1 MTTSSEVGA
10 RKMWPLLQHV
20 GTASQRRV
28 ETNDDVCSGNLREIC
43 PCMDRDYDE
52 YTAPWQ
58 YAAWWTLIHYS
69 WRGGGLTILHHAG
82 HYGYVPKT
90 QFRFHPPPRDVCR
103 GQELNLGFR
112 VGSAVLE
119 PPSHCS
125 APQFKGQRSRE
136 VLCVTGRWKLCAPWL
151 SVVSRQNIRREWTFY
166 LIDV

>member
-1 MTTSSEVGA
+1 MPGRCGHYFSMLALQVRGEWKQMTTCAVDTYGKSVHA
-10 RKMWPLLQHV
+10 WIVIMMNIQPL
-20 GTASQRRV
+20 
-28 ETNDDVCSGNLREIC
+28 GN
-43 PCMDRDYDE
+43 
-52 YTAPWQ
+52 
-58 YAAWWTLIHYS
+58 TLLDGHLSII
-69 WRGGGLTILHHAG
+69 RGGGGRLTILHHAG

-151 SVVSRQNIRREWTFY
+151 SVVSRQHSARVNFLSY
-166 LIDV
+166 